1 MRDRNYL
8 LEIEWNGGWIVSICQ
23 YRSRNENLKW
33 ALRFKGK
40 LKKSS
45 TGDEEEREKKRL
57 SPTVPAYFQCT
68 C

>member
-1 MRDRNYL
+1 MN
-8 LEIEWNGGWIVSICQ
+8 ICQ

-45 TGDEEEREKKRL
+45 TGDDEERGKKRL
-57 SPTVPAYFQCT
+57 NPTVPT
-68 C
+68 

>member
-1 MRDRNYL
+1 MRDRNDL
-8 LEIEWNGGWIVSICQ
+8 LEIEWNGGWIVNTCQ

-45 TGDEEEREKKRL
+45 TGDDEERGKKRL
-57 SPTVPAYFQCT
+57 NPTVPT
-68 C
+68 